1 MNLSK
6 KCSQKSIPKLSVMN
20 KNRIVNF
27 YLHTIKYLRSL
38 RYFGAHY
45 TCIIILEKIFT
56 SRKYEINIIHKK
68 NALIMNYLLKKYK
81 YVIDEFKEKT
91 NKGVIQENGN
101 IWVCWWQGEK
111 NAPEIIKKCLA
122 LIRKNAGDHT
132 VVFIDKNNYKEYAYI
147 PSYII
152 KKFEAGVITITHFSD
167 ILRTA
172 LLYEHGGLWIDSTIF
187 VSKQIPNCI
196 FKTHLFSQKE
206 NEKEFI
212 AKRRWATFI
221 IGGSKGSIIF
231 DFTRKIL
238 FEYWKTENEL
248 INYFLIDYCIA
259 IGYDSVPE
267 IKLLV
272 DKIPLNN
279 PQTYGLHQLLNNPF
293 NQQIFDN
300 LLKDTIFHKLN
311 WKGNF
316 VRYTVDGH
324 KTFYEHMLSDL
335 Q

>member
-172 LLYEHGGLWIDSTIF
+172 LLYEHGGLWIDSTVF

-221 IGGSKGSIIF
+221 IGGS
-231 DFTRKIL
+231 
-238 FEYWKTENEL
+238 
-248 INYFLIDYCIA
+248 IA